1 MDKRQK
7 QVFRLV
13 TLLPAFPA
21 IASGTLGGAGSA
33 TYGGGSAPGSHG
45 IPDEARSSASARS
58 RWQKEPQLS
67 TQSFCKYFTTF

>member
-21 IASGTLGGAGSA
+21 VASGTRRKLVCGP
-33 TYGGGSAPGSHG
+33 YGGGSAPGSHG

-58 RWQKEPQLS
+58 RWQKVPQLS